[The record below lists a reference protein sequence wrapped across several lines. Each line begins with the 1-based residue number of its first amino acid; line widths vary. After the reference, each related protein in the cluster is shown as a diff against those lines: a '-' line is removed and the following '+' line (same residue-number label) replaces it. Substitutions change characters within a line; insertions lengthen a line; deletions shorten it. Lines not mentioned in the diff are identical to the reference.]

1 MNFVICDDDKAD
13 AGRLRALLE
22 KYCKESGIGLNIYEF
37 NSGGELLSAIN
48 NDIDVIFLDINMD
61 DMDGL
66 TIAKR
71 IREKMDE
78 VPIILVTAFMSYAL
92 DGYKVRASR
101 FLLEDDLDN
110 TFTECMDDIM
120 KEIRRKSKIIVLDC
134 VEGEVRIR
142 ANDIIMIETS
152 GHKNIICLKDQ
163 RYQIYE
169 KLDILTDKLKEY
181 GFLRVHNSYLVNM
194 GHIRSINNY
203 MLTLDDERRI
213 PVPKARYK
221 QVKQEYTL
229 FVGKEL

>member
-13 AGRLRALLE
+13 AGRLKVLLE
-22 KYCKESGIGLNIYEF
+22 KYSKESGIDSNIYEY
-37 NSGGELLSAIN
+37 NSGVDLLSNIN
-48 NDIDVIFLDINMD
+48 SDIDVIFLDINMD

-71 IREKMDE
+71 IREKME
-78 VPIILVTAFMSYAL
+78 EIPIILVTAFMSYAL

-101 FLLEDDLDN
+101 FLLKDDLDN
-110 TFTECMDDIM
+110 TFAECMDDIM

-134 VEGEVRIR
+134 VEGEVRIK

-152 GHKNIICLKDQ
+152 GHKNIICLKEQ
-163 RYQIYE
+163 KYQIYE
-169 KLDILTDKLKEY
+169 KLDVLTEKLKEY

-203 MLTLDDERRI
+203 MLTLDDERQL

-221 QVKQEYTL
+221 QVKKEYTL

>member
-13 AGRLRALLE
+13 AGRLKVLLE
-22 KYCKESGIGLNIYEF
+22 KYSRESGIASTIYEY
-37 NSGGELLSAIN
+37 NSGVDLLSNIN
-48 NDIDVIFLDINMD
+48 SDIDVIFLDINMD

-71 IREKMDE
+71 IREKME
-78 VPIILVTAFMSYAL
+78 EIPIILVTAFMSYAL

-101 FLLEDDLDN
+101 FLLKDDLDN
-110 TFTECMDDIM
+110 TFAECMDDIM

-134 VEGEVRIR
+134 VEGEVRIK

-152 GHKNIICLKDQ
+152 GHKNIICLKEQ
-163 RYQIYE
+163 KYQIYE
-169 KLDILTDKLKEY
+169 KLDILTEKLKEY

-203 MLTLDDERRI
+203 MLTLDDERQL

>member
-1 MNFVICDDDKAD
+1 MNFVICDDDKVD
-13 AGRLRALLE
+13 AGRLKVLLE
-22 KYCKESGIGLNIYEF
+22 KYSRESGIVSTIYEY
-37 NSGGELLSAIN
+37 NSGVDLLSNIN
-48 NDIDVIFLDINMD
+48 SDIDVIFLDINMD

-71 IREKMDE
+71 IREKME
-78 VPIILVTAFMSYAL
+78 EIPIILVTAFMSYAL

-101 FLLEDDLDN
+101 FLLKDDLDN
-110 TFTECMDDIM
+110 TFVECMDDIM

-134 VEGEVRIR
+134 VEGEVRIK

-152 GHKNIICLKDQ
+152 GHKNIICLKEQ
-163 RYQIYE
+163 KYQIYE
-169 KLDILTDKLKEY
+169 KLDVLTEKLKEY

-203 MLTLDDERRI
+203 MLTLDDERQL

>member
-13 AGRLRALLE
+13 AGRLKVLLE
-22 KYCKESGIGLNIYEF
+22 KYSKESGIDSNIYEY
-37 NSGGELLSAIN
+37 NSGVDLLSNIN
-48 NDIDVIFLDINMD
+48 SDIDVIFLDINMD

-71 IREKMDE
+71 IREKME
-78 VPIILVTAFMSYAL
+78 EIPIILVTAFMSYAL

-101 FLLEDDLDN
+101 FLLKDDLDN
-110 TFTECMDDIM
+110 TFAECMDDIM

-134 VEGEVRIR
+134 VEGEVRIK

-152 GHKNIICLKDQ
+152 GHKNIICLKEQ
-163 RYQIYE
+163 KYQIYE
-169 KLDILTDKLKEY
+169 KLDILTEKLKEY

-203 MLTLDDERRI
+203 MLTLDDERRL

>member
-13 AGRLRALLE
+13 AGRLKVLLE
-22 KYCKESGIGLNIYEF
+22 KYSRESGIASTIYEY
-37 NSGGELLSAIN
+37 NSGVDLLSNIN
-48 NDIDVIFLDINMD
+48 SDIDVIFLDINMD

-71 IREKMDE
+71 IREKME
-78 VPIILVTAFMSYAL
+78 EIPIILVTAFMSYAL

-101 FLLEDDLDN
+101 FLLKDDLDN
-110 TFTECMDDIM
+110 TFAECMDDIM

-134 VEGEVRIR
+134 VEGEVRIK

-152 GHKNIICLKDQ
+152 GHKNIICLKEQ
-163 RYQIYE
+163 KYQIYE
-169 KLDILTDKLKEY
+169 KLDILTEKLKEY

-203 MLTLDDERRI
+203 MLTLDDERRL

>member
-1 MNFVICDDDKAD
+1 MNFVICDDDKVD
-13 AGRLRALLE
+13 AGRLKVLLE
-22 KYCKESGIGLNIYEF
+22 KYSRESGIGSTIYEY
-37 NSGGELLSAIN
+37 NSGVDLLSNIN
-48 NDIDVIFLDINMD
+48 SDIDVIFLDINMD

-71 IREKMDE
+71 IREKME
-78 VPIILVTAFMSYAL
+78 EIPIILVTAFMSYAL

-101 FLLEDDLDN
+101 FLLKDDLDN
-110 TFTECMDDIM
+110 TFVECMDDIM
-120 KEIRRKSKIIVLDC
+120 KEIRKKSKIIVLDC
-134 VEGEVRIR
+134 VEGEVRIK

-152 GHKNIICLKDQ
+152 GHKNIICLKEQ
-163 RYQIYE
+163 KYQIYE
-169 KLDILTDKLKEY
+169 KLDILTEKLKEY

-203 MLTLDDERRI
+203 MLTLDDERQL

>member
-71 IREKMDE
+71 IRKKMDE

-101 FLLEDDLDN
+101 FLLKDDLDN

-163 RYQIYE
+163 RYQIY
-169 KLDILTDKLKEY
+169 
-181 GFLRVHNSYLVNM
+181 
-194 GHIRSINNY
+194 
-203 MLTLDDERRI
+203 
-213 PVPKARYK
+213 
-221 QVKQEYTL
+221 
-229 FVGKEL
+229 

>member
-22 KYCKESGIGLNIYEF
+22 KYCKESGISLNIYEF
-37 NSGGELLSAIN
+37 NSGGEQLSAIN

-71 IREKMDE
+71 IREKMEE

-101 FLLEDDLDN
+101 FLLKDDLDN

-134 VEGEVRIR
+134 VEGEVRIK

-152 GHKNIICLKDQ
+152 GHKNIICLKER

-169 KLDILTDKLKEY
+169 KLDILTEKLKEY

-203 MLTLDDERRI
+203 TLTLDDERQL